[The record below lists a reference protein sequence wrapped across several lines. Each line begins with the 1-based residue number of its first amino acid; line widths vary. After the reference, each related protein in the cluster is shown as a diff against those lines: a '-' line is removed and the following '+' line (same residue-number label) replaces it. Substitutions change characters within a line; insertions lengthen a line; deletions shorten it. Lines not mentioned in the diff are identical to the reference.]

1 MASASIVKFFPGWE
15 FLPGSHN
22 ERTSCAGGGMA
33 QESLFCVRVNQFQG
47 SLSYGIVA
55 VAVFDGV
62 LSLPEESTE
71 VT

>member
-1 MASASIVKFFPGWE
+1 
-15 FLPGSHN
+15 
-22 ERTSCAGGGMA
+22 MA